1 MRFAAVLNKDGG
13 TLRTTDVAA
22 FADRVRELLEA
33 AGHSVQIDIV
43 AGGEIA
49 TALEKAIARRT
60 VDVVLAGGGDGTV
73 STAASLL
80 MNKKKALAILPAG
93 TMNLF
98 ARSLGIPQTLE
109 AALKAFTDGE
119 VKAVDM
125 ATANG
130 RPFVHQFSI
139 GMHARMVQLR
149 EKMDFGSRLGKMRAS
164 VRAAWATIK
173 NPRTLKVTLTIG
185 KTDIITRATGIG
197 ISNNLFG
204 EGHLPY
210 ADNPAGGVLGIYVSV
225 ARRRRDL
232 VKLLLAM
239 LRGRWRQSEHVEI
252 HQADKAV
259 LKIHSSPTKFKA
271 VMDGE
276 LVKLERETTVEIHPA
291 TLNVLVPR
299 SSAQAKAA

>member
-49 TALEKAIARRT
+49 TALEKAIAMRN

-210 ADNPAGGVLGIYVSV
+210 ADNPAGGMLGIYVSV

>member
-49 TALEKAIARRT
+49 TALEKAIARRN

-109 AALKAFTDGE
+109 AALKALTDGE

>member
-49 TALEKAIARRT
+49 TALEKAIARRN

-210 ADNPAGGVLGIYVSV
+210 ADNPAGGMLGIYVSV

>member
-49 TALEKAIARRT
+49 TALEKAIARRN

-109 AALKAFTDGE
+109 AALKTFTDGE

>member
-49 TALEKAIARRT
+49 TALEKAIAMRN

-109 AALKAFTDGE
+109 AALKAFTDAE

-185 KTDIITRATGIG
+185 KTDVITRATGIG

-210 ADNPAGGVLGIYVSV
+210 ADNPAGGMLGIYVSV

>member
-49 TALEKAIARRT
+49 TALEKAIARRN

-239 LRGRWRQSEHVEI
+239 LRGRWRQSEHVEM